1 MYTVEFEGIVY
12 YGLTGAPGTLLD
24 ENEVGSLSDSNVSK
38 SDAALRLRL
47 DIVSTNVR
55 WGRGRSSLDR
65 SR

>member
-38 SDAALRLRL
+38 SDVALRL

-55 WGRGRSSLDR
+55 WVRGRSSLDR

>member
-38 SDAALRLRL
+38 SDAALRL

-55 WGRGRSSLDR
+55 WGRDRSSLDR

>member
-12 YGLTGAPGTLLD
+12 YGLTRAPGTLLD

-38 SDAALRLRL
+38 SDAALRL

-55 WGRGRSSLDR
+55 LGRGRSSLDR

>member
-38 SDAALRLRL
+38 SDAALRL

>member
-38 SDAALRLRL
+38 SDAALRL

-55 WGRGRSSLDR
+55 WGRGRISLDR

>member
-1 MYTVEFEGIVY
+1 MYTVELEGIIY

-38 SDAALRLRL
+38 SDAALRL

-55 WGRGRSSLDR
+55 WVRGRRSLDR

>member
-1 MYTVEFEGIVY
+1 MYNVEIEGIVY

-38 SDAALRLRL
+38 SDAALRL

>member
-1 MYTVEFEGIVY
+1 MYTVELEGIVY

-38 SDAALRLRL
+38 SDAALRL

>member
-38 SDAALRLRL
+38 SDAALRL

-55 WGRGRSSLDR
+55 WRRGRSSLDR